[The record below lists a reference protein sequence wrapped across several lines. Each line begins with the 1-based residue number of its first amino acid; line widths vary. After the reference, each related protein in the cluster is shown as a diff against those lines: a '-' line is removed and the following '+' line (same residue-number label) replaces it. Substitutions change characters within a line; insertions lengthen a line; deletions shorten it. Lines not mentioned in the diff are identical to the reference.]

1 MHTVRL
7 RFVSQFSRI
16 KVMMMMMMMMN
27 DLKLDS
33 GST

>member
-1 MHTVRL
+1 L

-16 KVMMMMMMMMN
+16 KVMMMMMMMMMN

>member
-1 MHTVRL
+1 L

-16 KVMMMMMMMMN
+16 KVMMMMMMMMMMN
-27 DLKLDS
+27 DLKLDN

>member
-1 MHTVRL
+1 L

-16 KVMMMMMMMMN
+16 KVMMMMMMMMMTN

>member
-1 MHTVRL
+1 L

-16 KVMMMMMMMMN
+16 KVMMMMMMMN